1 MNIVIS
7 GGKTAGHI
15 TPALALIDKLEGK
28 IYYAGNSRQMEYQMV
43 KDKVDEFLDYDVIG
57 FKRRN
62 PILLIKATY
71 KFFKAYKKAKIDL
84 KRVKPDV
91 VIGMG
96 GFVCAPVLFA
106 ARSLKIKTIIHE
118 QNVVFGLVNKI
129 LSKRVD
135 KVIFSF
141 EESLDYYKLD
151 NAIAIGNPASERTK
165 DYIQS
170 DINYPKNYKRVLFLG
185 GSLGAKRINDLALDI
200 IKKSKDFN
208 LFFVVITGNN
218 YEIEEDYSNAKFI
231 GFTENLTSIMQE
243 CDLIISRAGA
253 STLCEVLNIPK
264 LMIVIPSPNVT
275 NNHQEK
281 NAMALAKKNKLI
293 MLNEEG
299 LTSSVLLSEIIK
311 IVYDDELKK
320 DIIKNNKEA
329 NKGDVIWRFIKE
341 IENMIS

>member
-62 PILLIKATY
+62 PILLIKAMY

-118 QNVVFGLVNKI
+118 QNVVFGLVNRI

-151 NAIAIGNPASERTK
+151 NAIVIGNPASERTK